1 MKILSLLILSGIIF
15 IAISESVNAQ
25 TKVGY
30 VDSKRLVDALPESR
44 DAQQRLDNLV
54 TDWQNEIREL
64 QDSLENKIRD
74 FENKKLILTEELKTQ
89 IEQEITNL
97 RNFIETFR
105 VNKFGENGEYFQKQV
120 EFMKPVQEKIYDA
133 ITRVAEQENFDYVFD
148 RNSDIFLLYVNERY
162 DLTQKAIRILTGN

>member
-1 MKILSLLILSGIIF
+1 MKILNAIILCGIISF
-15 IAISESVNAQ
+15 CIITSTQAQ

-30 VDSKRLVDALPESR
+30 VDSKRLIEALPESR

-54 TDWQNEIREL
+54 NDWQSEIKDL
-64 QDSLENKIRD
+64 QDSLENKTRD

-89 IEQEITNL
+89 IEQEITTL
-97 RNFIETFR
+97 RNFIETYR
-105 VNKFGENGEYFQKQV
+105 VNKFGENGEYFQKQR

-133 ITRVAEQENFDYVFD
+133 IQKVAEQENFDYVFD
-148 RNSDIFLLYVNERY
+148 RNSDIFLLFVNERY

>member
-89 IEQEITNL
+89 IEQEISNL